1 MSGFRFRLDGLLRL
15 HRQSEDTARQEL
27 ARAQRRMQDATE
39 GLDALVAARE
49 QAAEEVGRAP
59 QGGEVSALQAG
70 HAHVQR
76 LRRLETLS
84 REELAALEQHHALCR
99 EEVLTAHR
107 RRETLQR
114 LHDKSLERYLAALR
128 RDEAREADEAGAMQA
143 ARRVLMDRSD
153 GRKE

>member
-27 ARAQRRMQDATE
+27 AHAQRRVQNARD
-39 GLDALVAARE
+39 GLDALVVARA
-49 QAAEEVGRAP
+49 QAGEDVGQAR

-76 LRRLETLS
+76 LRHMEALS

-99 EEVLTAHR
+99 EEALTAHR

-114 LHDKSLERYLAALR
+114 LHDQSLERYLAALR
-128 RDEAREADEAGAMQA
+128 RDDARQADEAGTMQA
-143 ARRVLMDRSD
+143 ARRVIMDRPE

>member
-27 ARAQRRMQDATE
+27 AHARRRVEDARE
-39 GLDALVAARE
+39 GLDALVAARA
-49 QAAEEVGRAP
+49 QAGEEIGRAR

-76 LRRLETLS
+76 LRRMEALS
-84 REELAALEQHHALCR
+84 RDELAALEQHHELCR
-99 EEVLTAHR
+99 QEALTAHR
-107 RRETLQR
+107 RRQTLQR
-114 LHDKSLERYLAALR
+114 LHDQSLERHLAALR
-128 RDEAREADEAGAMQA
+128 REEARRADEAGAMQA
-143 ARRVLMDRSD
+143 ARRVIMDRTE

>member
-49 QAAEEVGRAP
+49 QAGEEVGRAR

-76 LRRLETLS
+76 LRRLEALS
-84 REELAALEQHHALCR
+84 REELVVLEQHQESCRQDALM
-99 EEVLTAHR
+99 AHR

-114 LHDKSLERYLAALR
+114 LHDRSLERYLAALR
-128 RDEAREADEAGAMQA
+128 RDEARGADEAGTMQA
-143 ARRVLMDRSD
+143 ARRVITDRPAE
-153 GRKE
+153 RKE